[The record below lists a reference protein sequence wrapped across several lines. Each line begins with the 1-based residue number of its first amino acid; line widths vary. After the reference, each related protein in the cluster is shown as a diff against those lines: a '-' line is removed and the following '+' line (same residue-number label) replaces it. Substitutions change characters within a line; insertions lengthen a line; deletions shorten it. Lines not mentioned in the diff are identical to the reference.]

1 MSQVIE
7 LVLKANTAMLL
18 QKKMLWYSKVYPRE
32 EYNTTFGVPFVT
44 KDGMSAIK
52 VTRDMD
58 KH

>member
-1 MSQVIE
+1 MD
-7 LVLKANTAMLL
+7 
-18 QKKMLWYSKVYPRE
+18 WYVKVYPRE

-44 KDGMSAIK
+44 KDGMRAIK